1 MGSTNGAMMNF
12 MTKFWILNGILVAG
26 LMAGC
31 SREHLEEASVQEA
44 SKKTQSVFATSKPE
58 IKADAEKLSQS
69 LDQSDFGS
77 AIGRIETLAVRPD
90 LNSEQREALGVA
102 RMAVMEKLREGAA
115 AGDKQ
120 AEEILETH
128 RARK

>member
-1 MGSTNGAMMNF
+1 MM
-12 MTKFWILNGILVAG
+12 KFWILNGMLVA
-26 LMAGC
+26 LMGIGC
-31 SREHLEEASVQEA
+31 SKDRVEEATVQDA
-44 SKKTQSVFATSKPE
+44 SKKTQSVFATSKDE
-58 IKADAEKLSQS
+58 IKADADKLSQS

-77 AIGRIETLAVRPD
+77 AIGRIENLSVRPD
-90 LNSEQREALGVA
+90 LNPEQREALGVA

>member
-1 MGSTNGAMMNF
+1 MTNH
-12 MTKFWILNGILVAG
+12 WIFTGILMAA
-26 LMAGC
+26 LAAGC
-31 SREHLEEASVQEA
+31 GKDHVEEATVQEA
-44 SKKTQSVFATSKPE
+44 SKKTQSVFATAKPE
-58 IKADAEKLSQS
+58 VKEDADKLSQS
-69 LDQSDFGS
+69 LNQADFGS
-77 AIGRIETLAVRPD
+77 AIGRIENLSVRPD
-90 LNSEQREALGVA
+90 LNPEQREALGVA

>member
-1 MGSTNGAMMNF
+1 MKHWM
-12 MTKFWILNGILVAG
+12 LAG
-26 LMAGC
+26 LIAAVLAAGC
-31 SREHLEEASVQEA
+31 SKDRIEEATVQEA
-44 SKKTQSVFATSKPE
+44 SKKTQSVFATSKDE
-58 IKADAEKLSQS
+58 VKADAEKLSQS
-69 LDQSDFGS
+69 LDQADFGS
-77 AIGRIETLAVRPD
+77 AIGRIESLSVRPD
-90 LNSEQREALGVA
+90 LSAEQREALGVA